1 MDRLR
6 QGTYNLI
13 VICGLLLAWTIP
25 VRAEEPIAVQVN
37 EHQFAFGHQIH
48 FGLQVSSG
56 APLQSI
62 VLAYRTS
69 DTQGTTIQTI
79 PFDPGLAVSVVH
91 VHDIEQRYIR
101 PFVEV
106 TYWWTI
112 LDAAG
117 NKLITDP
124 QSFAYT
130 DNRFSWQTQSREP
143 VTVHW
148 YDGDAQIAAQ
158 ALDLTAQAIERARQ
172 DIDPEAS
179 PQPIDIYLYT
189 NMDDLRLALPSGQSH
204 NAEALTLYET
214 SVVLVPYG
222 PQPNHIPDLER
233 ILPHEVTHALIHQA
247 TENDFDH
254 VPRWLSEGLATSIE
268 YVTAPN
274 PDAHPLIE
282 QALRE
287 DQLLDLNVLCAEFPR
302 DLAEARIAYAQ
313 SASLVNYI
321 RDIYGR
327 QTLQDLF
334 AAYADGATCE
344 GGAQRALGFSLDRL
358 EALWQESLMPRSGLA
373 LFWEAN
379 GAWIVLLG
387 ILAGL
392 PLILVGRTLLYG
404 RASPSD
410 QENPSMR

>member
-6 QGTYNLI
+6 RGMYNLI
-13 VICGLLLAWTIP
+13 VICGLLLLWIAH
-25 VRAEEPIAVQVN
+25 VQAEEPITVQVN
-37 EHQFAFGHQIH
+37 DHQFAFGHQVH
-48 FGLQVSSG
+48 FSLQVSSG

-79 PFDPGLAVSVVH
+79 PFDPGLTVSVVH
-91 VHDIEQRYIR
+91 VHDIDQRYIR

-117 NKLITDP
+117 NKLITEP

-130 DNRFSWQTQSREP
+130 DNRFSWQVQSRDS

-148 YDGDAQIAAQ
+148 YDGDVQIAVQ
-158 ALDLTAQAIERARQ
+158 ALDLTVEAIERARQ
-172 DIDPEAS
+172 DIDPEVGL
-179 PQPIDIYLYT
+179 QPIDIYLYA
-189 NMDDLRLALPSGQSH
+189 NMDDLRLALPSGQSD
-204 NAEALTLYET
+204 NVEALTLYET
-214 SVVLVPYG
+214 SVILVPYG
-222 PQPNHIPDLER
+222 PQSDHIPALER
-233 ILPHEVTHALIHQA
+233 ILSHEVTHALIHQA
-247 TENDFDH
+247 TENDFDR

-268 YVTAPN
+268 YTAAPD
-274 PDAHPLIE
+274 PDARLRIE
-282 QALRE
+282 QALQE
-287 DQLLDLNVLCAEFPR
+287 DQLLDLNALCTDFPR
-302 DLAEARIAYAQ
+302 DLTEARIAYAQ

-321 RDIYGR
+321 RDLYGR
-327 QTLQDLF
+327 QTLRDLF

-358 EALWQESLMPRSGLA
+358 DALWRESLMPRSGLA
-373 LFWEAN
+373 LFWQAN
-379 GAWIVLLG
+379 GPWIVLLV

-392 PLILVGRTLLYG
+392 PLVLVGRTLLHA
-404 RASPSD
+404 RTSPSG
-410 QENPSMR
+410 QEETPLR

>member
-1 MDRLR
+1 MNRSR
-6 QGTYNLI
+6 RTYSLI
-13 VICGLLLAWTIP
+13 VICSLLL
-25 VRAEEPIAVQVN
+25 VRTAFVQAEEPIAVQVN
-37 EHQFAFGHQIH
+37 DHQFAFGHQIH
-48 FGLQVSSG
+48 FGLQVSSS

-79 PFDPGLAVSVVH
+79 PFDPALAVTVVH

-101 PFVEV
+101 PFVDV

-117 NKLITDP
+117 NKLITEP

-130 DNRFSWQTQSREP
+130 DNRFSWQIQSRLP

-179 PQPIDIYLYT
+179 LQPIDVYLYA
-189 NMDDLRLALPSGQSH
+189 NVDDLRLALPSSQSYSI
-204 NAEALTLYET
+204 EALTLYET

-222 PQPNHIPDLER
+222 PQSSHIPNLER

-247 TENDFDH
+247 TENDFDR
-254 VPRWLSEGLATSIE
+254 VPRWLSEGLATSVE
-268 YVTAPN
+268 YATAPN
-274 PDAHPLIE
+274 PDARILVE
-282 QALRE
+282 EALRE
-287 DQLLDLNVLCAEFPR
+287 DRLLDLNVLCADFPR
-302 DLAEARIAYAQ
+302 DVIEARLAYAE

-321 RDIYGR
+321 RDVYGR
-327 QTLQDLF
+327 QTVRDLF

-358 EALWQESLMPRSGLA
+358 QALWQESLMPRSGLA
-373 LFWEAN
+373 LFWQAN
-379 GAWIVLLG
+379 GAWIVLFA
-387 ILAGL
+387 IFAGL
-392 PLILVGRTLLYG
+392 PLILVGRALLHA
-404 RASPSD
+404 RTSPND
-410 QENPSMR
+410 REEPPLQ